1 MATTRNPAPDD
12 GYRVI
17 ADTTKCAQCQTT
29 VRDTFWVIDA
39 HGETAA
45 GPFCSKR
52 CARTWLGNFRDL
64 RAHRQETVQAE
75 QRALYDKWNRE
86 GLGTDHYT
94 PEDDAL

>member
-17 ADTTKCAQCQTT
+17 ADTAKCAQCQTT

-64 RAHRQETVQAE
+64 RDRRRGEVAREDAARHRKPIDSTE
-75 QRALYDKWNRE
+75 LYGPKQ
-86 GLGTDHYT
+86 
-94 PEDDAL
+94 